1 MPPRSSWKGHLR
13 LSLVSVPVQAFT
25 ANDTSGEIHLNQLH
39 KDCHQRVRYKKVCPE
54 HGELEQKDI
63 VLGYEYAK
71 EQYVVIDP
79 AELQKLRPQSDKS
92 IQLDGF
98 VAEDEIDEVYFTGR
112 TYYLLPDGP
121 SGAKPYALLRKGMA
135 DAGLVALGQI
145 VLSGREQLACIR
157 PLDKLLS
164 MSLLQVSARVRTPEL
179 FDDEVPDAEV
189 SKEELKLT
197 STLIDASRIE
207 DFDFA
212 AFKDQYTEHLTEL
225 IKKKVEGEEVVQV
238 AESEEPRIL
247 NLMDALK
254 KSVAEAQ
261 AGAKRKMA
269 PSAPSAKAAKKPRR
283 KKSG

>member
-25 ANDTSGEIHLNQLH
+25 ANDTAGEIHLNQLH
-39 KDCHQRVRYKKVCPE
+39 QGCHQRVRYKKVCPE

-71 EQYVVIDP
+71 DQYVVIDP
-79 AELQKLRPQSDKS
+79 DELAKLRPQSDKS
-92 IQLDGF
+92 IQLEGF
-98 VAEDEIDEVYFTGR
+98 VEEEAIDEAYYTGR
-112 TYYLLPDGP
+112 TYYLLPDGA
-121 SGAKPYALLRKGMA
+121 SGHKPYALLHKGMA

-145 VLSGREQLACIR
+145 VLSGREQLVAIR

-164 MSLLQVSARVRTPEL
+164 MSLLQVAARVRPGEL
-179 FDDEVPDAEV
+179 FEDELPAPEI

-197 STLIDASRIE
+197 STLIEASRIE
-207 DFDFA
+207 DFDYA
-212 AFKDQYTEHLTEL
+212 AFKDEYTEHLTEL
-225 IKKKVEGEEVVQV
+225 IKKKVEGEEIVQV
-238 AESEEPRIL
+238 AEREEPRIL

-269 PSAPSAKAAKKPRR
+269 PSAKAASEKKTRR
-283 KKSG
+283 KQSG